1 MTTDNMSAI
10 LSLLSLVGGVLVLVL
25 LFLVFAYYK
34 TKNDEKNQQ
43 KSDIPTKK
51 DAKKEPL
58 KAGTVGK
65 TKQYTICSVFDF
77 MNFEK
82 IEDNMIVQRKGKRY
96 LMVIDCQ
103 GINYDL
109 MSQEEKIGVEEGF
122 IQFLNALRD
131 PVQIFVQ
138 TRKVNLEESLREYN
152 KKVDEVESAYR
163 KQNAKYIQLSHT
175 SSTNNEVLK
184 KEYLELIK
192 LKNLLEYGRDIVY
205 NTERMSL
212 NRNILTKKYYVVI
225 SYYPDDE
232 ENKLD
237 KEEIKETAFSDL
249 YTKAQSMI
257 SLLGVCGI
265 IGKIMDSAQLA
276 DLLYSTFNRED
287 SDVFGVDKAIRA
299 KYDELYTTAPDY
311 MNKKIEMLDQEIE
324 RKAYD
329 KANAS
334 IVKAQSKL
342 DEEYSKKIA
351 TMDEVVDSLAK
362 MIIDQNTE
370 DIGQTVSEMAKEEID
385 SEKRVKEGKK

>member
-34 TKNDEKNQQ
+34 TKNDEKNPP
-43 KSDIPTKK
+43 KSDIPMKK
-51 DAKKEPL
+51 DAKKDTP
-58 KAGTVGK
+58 KVGTVGK